1 MRRGFLALTALVL
14 FAIPLSS
21 SASAQT
27 ADEIVA
33 KYVKA
38 IGGMDKINALKTL
51 NRSGKFTGGGG
62 FEARLSQENKRPNMV
77 REDFYI
83 QGMDGV
89 TAYDGKN
96 GWKIDPFQGKKD
108 PEPLGEDELK
118 DIIADSDFDGPLVNY
133 AEKGNKVEYVG
144 TEPVEGTD
152 AYKLKVTMADGEVRY
167 YYMDTDYYVPIKVET
182 KRMIRGAEREF
193 ETSLGDYKEVNGV
206 YFPWYLESGPKGSPF
221 KGKVTYD
228 KITANGS
235 LADARFIEPASGAKT
250 PAQHEGQ
257 PTDASQT
264 QPKTQQEK
272 QQKKPPA
279 NEPKKPPVER

>member
-1 MRRGFLALTALVL
+1 MRRGFLALSALVL

-21 SASAQT
+21 ATAQT
-27 ADEIVA
+27 ADEIVS

-51 NRSGKFTGGGG
+51 QRSGKFTGGGG
-62 FEARLSQENKRPNMV
+62 FEARITQENKRPAMV
-77 REDFYI
+77 REDFLI

-89 TAYDGKN
+89 TAYDGKT

-133 AEKGNKVEYVG
+133 AAKGNKVEYAG

-152 AYKLKVTMADGEVRY
+152 AYKLKVTLANGEVRY

-193 ETSLGDYKEVNGV
+193 ESSLGDYKEVNGV
-206 YFPWYLESGPKGSPF
+206 YFPWSIESGPKGSPQ
-221 KGKVTYD
+221 KGKVTFD
-228 KITANGS
+228 KITANGDLS
-235 LADARFIEPASGAKT
+235 DARFIQPVAGA
-250 PAQHEGQ
+250 
-257 PTDASQT
+257 
-264 QPKTQQEK
+264 
-272 QQKKPPA
+272 KPPA
-279 NEPKKPPVER
+279 PEAKK

>member
-14 FAIPLSS
+14 FALPL
-21 SASAQT
+21 SAQT

-38 IGGMDKINALKTL
+38 IGGMDKINALKTIQ
-51 NRSGKFTGGGG
+51 RSGKFTGGGG

-77 REDFYI
+77 REDFFI

-89 TAYDGKN
+89 NAYDGKN
-96 GWKIDPFQGKKD
+96 GWKIEPWQGKKD
-108 PEPLGEDELK
+108 PEPLGEDEMK
-118 DIIADSDFDGPLVNY
+118 EIVSDADFDGPLVNY
-133 AEKGNKVEYVG
+133 AAKGNKVEYVG

-152 AYKLKVTMADGEVRY
+152 AYKLKVTMANGEVRY

-206 YFPWYLESGPKGSPF
+206 YFPWSLESGPKGSPN
-221 KGKVTYD
+221 KGKVTFE
-228 KITANGS
+228 KMVANT
-235 LADARFIEPASGAKT
+235 DIPDTRFVAPSAGGKPPEQRQGT
-250 PAQHEGQ
+250 PA
-257 PTDASQT
+257 DASQM
-264 QPKTQQEK
+264 QPKTQPEK
-272 QQKKPPA
+272 QQQKPPA
-279 NEPKKPPVER
+279 EPKKPPVEK

>member
-1 MRRGFLALTALVL
+1 
-14 FAIPLSS
+14 
-21 SASAQT
+21 
-27 ADEIVA
+27 
-33 KYVKA
+33 
-38 IGGMDKINALKTL
+38 
-51 NRSGKFTGGGG
+51 
-62 FEARLSQENKRPNMV
+62 
-77 REDFYI
+77 
-83 QGMDGV
+83 
-89 TAYDGKN
+89 
-96 GWKIDPFQGKKD
+96 
-108 PEPLGEDELK
+108 
-118 DIIADSDFDGPLVNY
+118 
-133 AEKGNKVEYVG
+133 
-144 TEPVEGTD
+144 
-152 AYKLKVTMADGEVRY
+152 
-167 YYMDTDYYVPIKVET
+167 MDTDYYVPIKVET

>member
-21 SASAQT
+21 SAAAQT

-33 KYVKA
+33 KYVKT

-51 NRSGKFTGGGG
+51 QKSGKFTGGGG
-62 FEARLSQENKRPNMV
+62 FEARVTQENKRPNMV
-77 REDFYI
+77 RQDFLI

-96 GWKIDPFQGKKD
+96 GWKIEPWEGKKD

-118 DIIADSDFDGPLVNY
+118 DIIAESDFDGPLVNY

-152 AYKLKVTMADGEVRY
+152 AYKLKVTMANGEVRY
-167 YYMDTDYYVPIKVET
+167 YYMDTDYYVPIKIET

-206 YFPWYLESGPKGSPF
+206 YFPWSMETGPKGSPQ
-221 KGKVTYD
+221 KGKITIE
-228 KITANGS
+228 KFTANGAIPDS
-235 LADARFIEPASGAKT
+235 RFIEPVAGA
-250 PAQHEGQ
+250 
-257 PTDASQT
+257 
-264 QPKTQQEK
+264 
-272 QQKKPPA
+272 KPPA
-279 NEPKKPPVER
+279 PAAKK